1 MKFCNCSP
9 RPLGIMDSRV
19 VVENDIPYQVLYFGC
34 TNKGCSE
41 YKKKVWLKKINL
53 LITATPL
60 KAIFK

>member
-1 MKFCNCSP
+1 MKLCNCSS

-53 LITATPL
+53 FDNNDTAESD
-60 KAIFK
+60 I

>member
-19 VVENDIPYQVLYFGC
+19 IVENDTPYQVLYFGC

-41 YKKKVWLKKINL
+41 YSDTVESDI
-53 LITATPL
+53 
-60 KAIFK
+60 

>member
-1 MKFCNCSP
+1 MKLCNCSS

-53 LITATPL
+53 FDNTDTTESDI
-60 KAIFK
+60 